1 VAQPVEEVLPAAE
14 RVAVADLELAVD
26 EAHLERAARDLVH
39 LDARA
44 ARVVVVRD
52 DVDPAADEA
61 DPQGADLVEL
71 DDLGAGDDPGLR
83 GHEQFLS
90 RYISFE
96 SHVISRLGSAQE
108 HEASTR

>member
-1 VAQPVEEVLPAAE
+1 DWRSDVCSSDLAA
-14 RVAVADLELAVD
+14 RV
-26 EAHLERAARDLVH
+26 ERAARDLVN
-39 LDARA
+39 LAARA

-61 DPQGADLVEL
+61 DPHGADLVEL